1 MCRGSNRKSTTS
13 CPVKIMLCQAC
24 GKNSASV
31 HVTQIVNGKK
41 TEVYLCESCAR
52 EKGEI
57 DFPFEG
63 KFPLHQF
70 FSGLMGLAPAGGTE
84 TTKKAVSGGL
94 QCAECGLT
102 HAQFGQIGRFGC
114 SRCYD
119 AFGEALVPL
128 FRRLHGNQK
137 HMGKI
142 PARAGA
148 DVKVRKEIE
157 RLRKELQK
165 KVTEEAF
172 EDAAS
177 IRDEIRRL
185 ESEHR
190 LGGENLEQ

>member
-1 MCRGSNRKSTTS
+1 
-13 CPVKIMLCQAC
+13 MLCQAC
-24 GKNSASV
+24 GKNSATV
-31 HVTQIVNGKK
+31 HVTKVVNGEK
-41 TEVYLCESCAR
+41 TEIYLCEACAL

-70 FSGLMGLAPAGGTE
+70 FSEFMGLLPSGPE
-84 TTKKAVSGGL
+84 TSKKAVSSGL
-94 QCAECGLT
+94 QCNGCGLT

-114 SRCYD
+114 SRCYE

-137 HMGKI
+137 HVGKI
-142 PARAGA
+142 PPRAGA

-157 RLRKELQK
+157 RLRTELQK

-172 EDAAS
+172 EEAAR
-177 IRDEIRRL
+177 IRDEIRKL

-190 LGGENLEQ
+190 LGGEKNEQ

>member
-1 MCRGSNRKSTTS
+1 M
-13 CPVKIMLCQAC
+13 
-24 GKNSASV
+24 
-31 HVTQIVNGKK
+31 
-41 TEVYLCESCAR
+41 YLCEACAL

-70 FSGLMGLAPAGGTE
+70 FSGFMGLVPSGPGTA
-84 TTKKAVSGGL
+84 KKAVSSGL
-94 QCAECGLT
+94 QCNGCGLT

-114 SRCYD
+114 SRCYE
-119 AFGEALVPL
+119 AFGEALIPL

-137 HMGKI
+137 HVGKI
-142 PARAGA
+142 PLRAGA
-148 DVKVRKEIE
+148 DVKVRREME

-172 EDAAS
+172 EEAAR

-185 ESEHR
+185 ESEDR
-190 LGGENLEQ
+190 LGGEKSEQ

>member
-1 MCRGSNRKSTTS
+1 
-13 CPVKIMLCQAC
+13 MLCQAC
-24 GKNSASV
+24 GKTTASV
-31 HVTQIVNGKK
+31 HVTQIVNGDK

-52 EKGEI
+52 ERGEI

-70 FSGLMGLAPAGGTE
+70 FSGFMGLVPSGGSE
-84 TTKKAVSGGL
+84 TAKKAVSSGL
-94 QCAECGLT
+94 QCNECGLT

-114 SRCYD
+114 SHCYE

-165 KVTEEAF
+165 RIAEEAF
-172 EDAAS
+172 EEAAR

-190 LGGENLEQ
+190 LGGEKHEQ

>member
-1 MCRGSNRKSTTS
+1 MIFLLKENFLCTSFFQDLWGFNFRGVETAKRRFPALHAMNAAL
-13 CPVKIMLCQAC
+13 LC
-24 GKNSASV
+24 
-31 HVTQIVNGKK
+31 T
-41 TEVYLCESCAR
+41 
-52 EKGEI
+52 
-57 DFPFEG
+57 
-63 KFPLHQF
+63 
-70 FSGLMGLAPAGGTE
+70 
-84 TTKKAVSGGL
+84 
-94 QCAECGLT
+94 
-102 HAQFGQIGRFGC
+102 FGQIRRFGC
-114 SRCYD
+114 SHCYE

-165 KVTEEAF
+165 RIAEEAF
-172 EDAAS
+172 EEAAR

-190 LGGENLEQ
+190 LGGEKHEQ